1 MTTAEWAL
9 LVSIVSLLASIYSV
23 VVASGA
29 KKQAKKAATLA
40 SRREAIDYLRR
51 ALDDVTANHIARD
64 TLDNIQRAMN
74 LAELVFKQNII
85 DRIDGVNLATSSLRE
100 QPNDAG
106 MTGLRDLLARLID
119 DMNKEAAL
127 A

>member
-1 MTTAEWAL
+1 
-9 LVSIVSLLASIYSV
+9 
-23 VVASGA
+23 
-29 KKQAKKAATLA
+29 
-40 SRREAIDYLRR
+40 
-51 ALDDVTANHIARD
+51 
-64 TLDNIQRAMN
+64 MN